1 MHYKLEKPE
10 KTIDGRKIFFE
21 KIMTNSHL
29 FDAFQDLLISVSGE
43 EYLYW
48 DKIKYKQL
56 PEGLTKEEAW
66 SAIKFVRSLK
76 SEETPIRDFAS
87 NKNFRWYKPDYLDKL
102 LHELDMDMGGS
113 LHVGT
118 SEIDIKQRN
127 SFISR
132 GVMEEAIASSQ
143 LEGAHTTR
151 KAAKK
156 MILENRKPHNESE
169 RMILNNY
176 KTMLLIESEYKNKK
190 LNVDLLLELHTKVTE
205 STMDTIE
212 TGRFRENSDDLV
224 VQDKIKGVI
233 YHVPPSNEFL
243 KKEILRFVDFA
254 NDVDENNFIH
264 PVVKA
269 ILIHFWFA
277 YLHPFTD
284 GNGRMSRLLFY
295 WYLLKKGYWAF
306 SYLPISSVIK
316 KSPEQYGMAYV
327 YSEQDDLDVTYF
339 LNYTL
344 KKIKMAIA
352 DFKKYVELK
361 KEENKIMS
369 NLAHNAYGFNLRQIQ
384 VLQFLYEN
392 PTEFTTMTIHM
403 NSQQIS
409 KKTAI
414 GDLKELLKE
423 GFLTEKPQGRY
434 SYYFATTKL
443 HKLFSGI

>member
-1 MHYKLEKPE
+1 
-10 KTIDGRKIFFE
+10 
-21 KIMTNSHL
+21 MTNSHL

-233 YHVPPSNEFL
+233 YHVPPSNEISAPESCVL
-243 KKEILRFVDFA
+243 MALVVIPVK
-254 NDVDENNFIH
+254 
-264 PVVKA
+264 PVVCEIGRFTIPGPF
-269 ILIHFWFA
+269 IL
-277 YLHPFTD
+277 
-284 GNGRMSRLLFY
+284 
-295 WYLLKKGYWAF
+295 
-306 SYLPISSVIK
+306 V
-316 KSPEQYGMAYV
+316 
-327 YSEQDDLDVTYF
+327 
-339 LNYTL
+339 
-344 KKIKMAIA
+344 
-352 DFKKYVELK
+352 
-361 KEENKIMS
+361 
-369 NLAHNAYGFNLRQIQ
+369 
-384 VLQFLYEN
+384 
-392 PTEFTTMTIHM
+392 
-403 NSQQIS
+403 
-409 KKTAI
+409 
-414 GDLKELLKE
+414 
-423 GFLTEKPQGRY
+423 
-434 SYYFATTKL
+434 
-443 HKLFSGI
+443 